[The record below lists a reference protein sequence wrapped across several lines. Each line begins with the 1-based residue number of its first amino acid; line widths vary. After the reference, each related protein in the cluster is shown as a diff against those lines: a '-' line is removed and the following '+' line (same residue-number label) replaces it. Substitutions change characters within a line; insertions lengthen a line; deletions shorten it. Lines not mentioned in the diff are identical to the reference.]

1 MDEIVS
7 VQSQINERV
16 KRLEEL
22 CTELDEAGQKKAD
35 AIALYDLAYAKAMA
49 MIGLS
54 KVNTIEGEQLPEARP
69 ATLLGKYAAGLCWK
83 EKAGL
88 EVATNEYKS
97 LITKIECM
105 LAEINAKQSIFRHL
119 SHEVK

>member
-1 MDEIVS
+1 MEVMN
-7 VQSQINERV
+7 VANQINARI
-16 KRLEEL
+16 KRLGEL
-22 CTELDEAGQKKAD
+22 CKKLDEAGQKKAD
-35 AIALYDLAYAKAMA
+35 AIALYDLSYAKAMA

-54 KVNTIEGEQLPEARP
+54 KVNTIEGEQLPESRP
-69 ATLLGKYAAGLCWK
+69 ATVLGKYAAGLCWK

-88 EVATNEYKS
+88 EIATNEYKS